1 MGPADND
8 KYPQIASFLSGNS
21 TPAEIA
27 LLKEWK
33 NLSEEN
39 EKIFDASVRAWNNT
53 LQPLD
58 DQAIQQDKIEIKDQI
73 ISQSVVQQRL
83 SRRILLLVG
92 AAAAVLAPLMLMLG
106 WYFGQTIHPEKMQ
119 TWNTITAPRKHIAV
133 FNMADGS
140 EVWLNAGSSLSYPSE
155 IQRDKREVRLSGEGY
170 FKVAKD
176 SKRPFYV
183 TTSRVSVKVL
193 GTTFNVKAY
202 PSEVNVVTTLE
213 EGAVELTAGLPVG
226 APSMLHPGEQAIFDT
241 QSNKLRIDDV
251 DPLLYSSW
259 KSERYV
265 FRDADLRTILTELER
280 LYDIR
285 IHINNPSLENRRFR
299 GMFSY
304 DEDLL
309 DAFETL
315 KHSVKMSYTIKGR
328 EVWLE

>member
-21 TPAEIA
+21 TPAENEQ
-27 LLKEWK
+27 LEEWK
-33 NLSEEN
+33 NSSEEN
-39 EKIFDASVRAWNNT
+39 SKIFDASVKVWNNT
-53 LQPLD
+53 LQPIEN
-58 DQAIQQDKIEIKDQI
+58 QIIQRDKQEVKDQI
-73 ISQSVVQQRL
+73 IAQSITKQRF
-83 SRRILLLVG
+83 SRRILWLVG

-106 WYFGQTIHPEKMQ
+106 WYLGQTNLPGKVL
-119 TWNTITAPRKHIAV
+119 TWNTITAPKKHIAI

-140 EVWLNAGSSLSYPSE
+140 EVWLNAGSTLSYPSE
-155 IQRDKREVRLSGEGY
+155 NQIDKREVKLSGEGY

-183 TTSRVSVKVL
+183 TTSRATVKVL
-193 GTTFNVKAY
+193 GTVFNVKAY

-213 EGAVELTAGLPVG
+213 EGSVELTAGISG
-226 APSMLHPGEQAIFDT
+226 SAPSILHPGEQAIFNI
-241 QSNKLRIDDV
+241 QSNQLQINKV
-251 DPLLYSSW
+251 DPLLFSSW
-259 KSERYV
+259 KGERYL

-280 LYDIR
+280 LYDIK
-285 IHINNPSLENRRFR
+285 IHINNPKLENRRFR